1 VFHFGAANGPQTATV
16 GLRRF
21 AFGQVTR
28 LRRITACWKINRP
41 ELYWK
46 AMSSRD
52 NNVEDT
58 VKQRSGW
65 LIPLAVFVVTAVLS
79 ALFLL
84 FYLAPTPTS
93 FIEEHQSPTSRTD
106 SVHTSVGGMALEI
119 PANYFLYASARQGG
133 ERKHV
138 ALFAKFPDFHGYS
151 DWESQ
156 TFGGNGPDS
165 PIIYMLMRNAP
176 FNLSEEDRL
185 KRIYLSYVTDLR
197 GKPGPFGLTEFTFR
211 DDSGYRREDLFV
223 GQIKGR
229 AIVMHCARFGP
240 DDPSPSCLRD
250 VRLSDAVALSYR
262 FKRAHLAS
270 WQEIAEG
277 VSALIGSFLADAK

>member
-1 VFHFGAANGPQTATV
+1 
-16 GLRRF
+16 
-21 AFGQVTR
+21 
-28 LRRITACWKINRP
+28 
-41 ELYWK
+41 
-46 AMSSRD
+46 MSSR
-52 NNVEDT
+52 NAEDE

-65 LIPLAVFVVTAVLS
+65 LIPLAVFVATAVLS

-84 FYLAPTPTS
+84 FYLAPAPTS

-106 SVHTSVGGMALEI
+106 PVHASVGGLSLEI
-119 PANYFLYASARQGG
+119 PANYLLYASARQGG
-133 ERKHV
+133 ERRQV
-138 ALFAKFPDFHGYS
+138 ELFAKFPDFHGYS

-156 TFGGNGPDS
+156 TFSGNAADS
-165 PIIYMLMRNAP
+165 PIIYMLLRNAP

-185 KRIYLSYVTDLR
+185 KRIYLGYVADPQ

-229 AIVMHCARFGP
+229 AVVMHCARFGP

-250 VRLSDAVALSYR
+250 VRLSSAVALSYR

-270 WQEIAEG
+270 WQEISDG
-277 VSALIGSFLADAK
+277 VGALIHSFLTDSK